1 MNKKLFILLG
11 IIVGITFSSNL
22 TLAAESF
29 YTSKTIRLLVG
40 SSPGGGFDTA
50 GRLVARHIG
59 KYIPG
64 NPTVIVENNPGA
76 GGVIVANTIFKK
88 AKPDGLTFGLFNGG
102 LMYSQLCKEP
112 GIEFDATKF
121 EYLGGPFRGGNVV
134 GLNKA
139 SGIKNIEQWMA
150 SKRPLKFGGSG
161 EGAGGTNTMFILK
174 EALGL
179 PIHMIP
185 GYRGSSEVRLAVESG
200 ELDGTAIGWTSMR
213 VTWRNDLEKG
223 NVFVVLQIVPKAYPD
238 LPNVPL
244 AINHAKTE
252 EGRQLIEYGLHK
264 QIPFS
269 RPFVMPPGT
278 PKERMQILRK
288 AFQECL
294 RDKELLAEAEK
305 AKLDVEPVTD
315 EEMKN
320 AVVDLFKMNPA
331 MIAKLRKLM
340 FESL

>member
-1 MNKKLFILLG
+1 MNKRIFYLLG
-11 IIVGITFSSNL
+11 IIVGIIFISNVA
-22 TLAAESF
+22 LAADSF
-29 YTSKTIRLLVG
+29 FAGKTVRVLVG
-40 SSPGGGFDTA
+40 SAPGGGYDTA
-50 GRLVARHIG
+50 ARLVARHIG

-64 NPTVIVENNPGA
+64 NPTAIVENNPGA
-76 GGVIVANTIFKK
+76 GGIIVANTIFKK
-88 AKPDGLTFGLFNGG
+88 VKPDGLTFGLFNGG
-102 LMYSQLCKEP
+102 LIYSQLCKEP

-121 EYLGGPFRGGNVV
+121 EFLGAPYRGGNAV

-139 SGIKNIEQWMA
+139 CGIKNIEQWMA

-179 PIHMIP
+179 PIQMIP

-213 VTWRNDLEKG
+213 VTWRSDLEKG
-223 NVFVVLQIVPKAYPD
+223 NVFVVLQMVPKAYSD
-238 LPNVPL
+238 IPNVPL

-264 QIPFS
+264 QRIFS

-294 RDKELLAEAEK
+294 KDKELLAEAAK
-305 AKLDVEPVTD
+305 AKIDLEPVTG
-315 EEMKN
+315 EEIKN
-320 AVVDLFKMNPA
+320 AVTELFKMSPA
-331 MIAKLRKLM
+331 MVAKLRKVM

>member
-11 IIVGITFSSNL
+11 IIVGITFFSNL
-22 TLAAESF
+22 TLAAEPSF
-29 YTSKTIRLLVG
+29 AGKTISILVG
-40 SSPGGGFDTA
+40 TAPGGGFDTSA
-50 GRLVARHIG
+50 RLVARHIG

-64 NPTVIVENNPGA
+64 NPNVIVENNPGA
-76 GGVIVANTIFKK
+76 GGIIAANIIFKK
-88 AKPDGLTFGLFNGG
+88 AKPDGLTIGLFNGG
-102 LMYSQLCKEP
+102 LIYSQLCKEP

-139 SGIKNIEQWMA
+139 SGIKNVEQWMA

-161 EGAGGTNTMFILK
+161 EGATGTNTMFILK
-174 EALGL
+174 ETLGL

-200 ELDGTAIGWTSMR
+200 ELDGASTSWQSMK
-213 VTWRNDLEKG
+213 VTWRRAIEKG
-223 NVFVVLQIVPKAYPD
+223 DVVVVLQIVPKAYPD
-238 LPNVPL
+238 LPNVPM
-244 AINHAKTE
+244 AINLVKTE

-264 QIPFS
+264 EATFS
-269 RPFVMPPGT
+269 RPFVLPPGT
-278 PKERMQILRK
+278 PKERGQILRK

-305 AKLDVEPVTD
+305 ARLDVEHVTA

-320 AVVDLFKMNPA
+320 AVIELFKIDPG